1 MHLKNTNTPVAKI
14 KYPGC
19 ILLLFLSS
27 CKTSST
33 TEKIRD
39 GNWAN
44 KVTASYFNNLYKI
57 NDSIYRSEQPANK
70 AIAFIDSSGIKSIL
84 NLRQKKDNPG
94 LLNMRSVKSY
104 HIKMAVNNFTD
115 AEIIQSLLIIKNAPK
130 PLLVH
135 CKHGA
140 DRTGVVIAMYR
151 IIFQNWSKE
160 KALEELKD
168 GHYGFHAMYKNIPQY
183 LKTVDTGFIK
193 KSVLSQN

>member
-1 MHLKNTNTPVAKI
+1 VAKI

-39 GNWAN
+39 GDWAT
-44 KVTASYFNNLYKI
+44 KVTVSSFYNLYKI

-94 LLNMRSVKSY
+94 LLNMHSVKSY
-104 HIKMAVNNFTD
+104 HIKMVTKNFTD

-168 GHYGFHAMYKNIPQY
+168 GHYGFHTMYKNIPLY